1 MNITSLKMLF
11 GIATLLFTVAV
22 LGKADAQTAAE
33 TWQVEVDINSG
44 QPNPVFTLTS
54 AELADVKSR
63 LGSAK
68 SVAGAS
74 PNIKTIRPSILGY
87 RGLTVTGK
95 SGDGTQTTGDV
106 EVYKG
111 KILRRAPG
119 PAAVLDDSTVGL
131 ERQLLALGM
140 AKKAISNGAMQEIQK
155 SLP

>member
-11 GIATLLFTVAV
+11 GIATLLCTVAV
-22 LGKADAQTAAE
+22 LGKADAQTATE
-33 TWQVEVDINSG
+33 TWQVEVDIYSG
-44 QPNPVFTLTS
+44 RPNPVFTLTS
-54 AELADVKSR
+54 TELADLKSR

-74 PNIKTIRPSILGY
+74 PNVKTVRPSILGY
-87 RGLTVTGK
+87 RGLIVTGK

-119 PAAVLDDSTVGL
+119 PAAVLDDSTTGL

-140 AKKAISNGAMQEIQK
+140 AKNAISTGAMTEIQK

>member
-1 MNITSLKMLF
+1 MNITSLKIFF
-11 GIATLLFTVAV
+11 GVATLLVTVAV
-22 LGKADAQTAAE
+22 LGKADAQTTAE

-44 QPNPVFTLTS
+44 LPNPVFTLTS
-54 AELADVKSR
+54 AELADLKSR

-74 PNIKTIRPSILGY
+74 PNVKTIRPSILGY

-95 SGDGTQTTGDV
+95 SADGTQTTGDV

-119 PAAVLDDSTVGL
+119 PAAVLDDSATGL

-140 AKKAISNGAMQEIQK
+140 AKKVISPGAMTEIQK